1 MLAAATRDHEKLL
14 QHRCLAMCLVALLL
28 QAQPFLLR
36 DVLDANLLCVS
47 PVVIMLSFHRCG
59 EP

>member
-1 MLAAATRDHEKLL
+1 
-14 QHRCLAMCLVALLL
+14 MCLVALLL